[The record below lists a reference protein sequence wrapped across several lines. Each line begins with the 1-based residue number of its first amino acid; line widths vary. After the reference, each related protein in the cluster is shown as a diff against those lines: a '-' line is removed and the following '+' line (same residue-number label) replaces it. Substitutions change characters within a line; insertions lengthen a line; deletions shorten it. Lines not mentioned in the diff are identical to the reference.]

1 MICQAKAVVVVAVV
15 VAVVVVVVVVVHF
28 KQNILCATSFMRQ
41 GQLDL
46 SVRCC
51 SIWIPIT

>member
-15 VAVVVVVVVVVHF
+15 VAVVVVVVVHF
-28 KQNILCATSFMRQ
+28 MQNILCATSFMRQ